1 MSDQELVTKLRRY
14 SEAMQTFRELAF
26 GTPIGSA
33 SSEFHNL
40 LAEALNRLE
49 TPSTFERI
57 EEGRFAWSLKTFP
70 DATPESSLAH
80 AKDEMREIKD
90 SLSFGSPDIVEYVDA
105 VMLLMDSLQRAGFT
119 LLDFTNAYV
128 LKAFENT
135 TRTWVKL
142 ENGSYK
148 HVE

>member
-1 MSDQELVTKLRRY
+1 MGYDDQNYEISRY
-14 SEAMQTFRELAF
+14 SEAMRRSELAF
-26 GTPIGSA
+26 GTDGSCLIH
-33 SSEFHNL
+33 S
-40 LAEALNRLE
+40 LAGLNKLEA
-49 TPSTFERI
+49 STFERI

-90 SLSFGSPDIVEYVDA
+90 SLSFGSPDITEYADA

-128 LKAFENT
+128 LKSFENT
-135 TRTWVKL
+135 KRTWVKL